1 MANKKLGFALG
12 GGGARGAAHIGFL
25 QAMEE
30 AGIKPDYIAGCSMG
44 SVVGAAYASGKLS
57 LTEIKEIIL
66 NLKPTD
72 LLLPAV
78 KKSGVFTAKKIA
90 ALMRKHLGEINF
102 EDMKIPF
109 RCISVDIGAQKL
121 VCFAR
126 GSVAE
131 AVAASSCIPGA
142 FAPYDMGG
150 TLYADGGVLER
161 VPVVQAKEMGSDVV
175 VAVDVMAN
183 LRFLSQDEEE
193 DERGIV
199 KKLLDN
205 LNIFN
210 ENTLTFIEQAFAVID
225 NDRTAKR
232 RIECKDV
239 IDLWLEPELED
250 MSPFSFKQLGFAY
263 EKGYE
268 IGKQNAEAV
277 LSLIK

>member
-12 GGGARGAAHIGFL
+12 GGGARGVAHIGFL

-44 SVVGAAYASGKLS
+44 SVVGAAYASGLP
-57 LTEIKEIIL
+57 LAEIKEIIL

-78 KKSGVFTAKKIA
+78 KKGGVFTAKKIA
-90 ALMRKHLGEINF
+90 ALMRKHLGEVNF
-102 EDMKIPF
+102 EDLKIPF
-109 RCISVDIGAQKL
+109 RCISVDISAQKL

-150 TLYADGGVLER
+150 KLYADGGVLER
-161 VPVVQAKEMGSDVV
+161 VPVVQTKEMGADIV
-175 VAVDVMAN
+175 VAMDVMAN
-183 LRFLSQDEEE
+183 LRFFNQDDEDEEKS
-193 DERGIV
+193 V
-199 KKLLDN
+199 MKKLLDN
-205 LNIFN
+205 INIFN
-210 ENTLTFIEQAFAVID
+210 ENTLTFIQQAFAVID

-232 RIECKDV
+232 RKECKDI
-239 IDLWLEPELED
+239 IDLWLEPELDD
-250 MSPFSFKQLGFAY
+250 MSPFAFKQLGFAY
-263 EKGYE
+263 DKGYE
-268 IGKQNAEAV
+268 IGKKNTENILA
-277 LSLIK
+277 LIK